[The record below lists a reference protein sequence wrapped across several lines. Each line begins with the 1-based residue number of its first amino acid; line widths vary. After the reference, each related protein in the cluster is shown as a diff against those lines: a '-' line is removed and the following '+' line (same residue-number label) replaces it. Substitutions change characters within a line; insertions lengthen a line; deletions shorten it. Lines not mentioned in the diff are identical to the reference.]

1 MVVDDGPTDE
11 TCQVVQRN
19 IFSNISDIS
28 DANSMN
34 KNVNISCLSLEQS
47 QGKGS
52 AISHGIQE
60 VMRLQSPKTVK
71 IVQEQQQ
78 QEEIDPSTNVQNHS
92 SY

>member
-1 MVVDDGPTDE
+1 MVVDDGSTDE

-19 IFSNISDIS
+19 IFSNISDAS
-28 DANSMN
+28 SMN
-34 KNVNISCLSLEQS
+34 KNVNISCLSLEQN

-60 VMRLQSPKTVK
+60 VMRLQSPKTAK